1 MSYISKLE
9 RFISEY
15 ETKTQA
21 AMALGTS
28 PRSLGRWL
36 AEQHPIPERVKELLD
51 ENEEAEALADLDE
64 EIAELEEEAVA
75 RRVLYST
82 VTFKGIEEYPLEVVG
97 KSIEHREGEQF
108 SRIVDERG
116 YVVLF
121 NLANVINL
129 ETELLSVD
137 NEVVAEY
144 IGKRQSLPANSVLV
158 VTKENYFAP
167 YFREVTLDEIIKL
180 RAGILPL
187 AEGEEDAF
195 ADAFFVIVSPEFA
208 DEI

>member
-28 PRSLGRWL
+28 PRSLGRWI

-51 ENEEAEALADLDE
+51 ENEEAESAADLDE
-64 EIAELEEEAVA
+64 AIAELEAEETVA

-82 VTFKGIEEYPLEVVG
+82 VTFKGIEDYPLEVIG
-97 KSIEHREGEQF
+97 KSVEHREGEQF

-121 NLANVINL
+121 NLENVTNL
-129 ETELLSVD
+129 ETELLPVD
-137 NEVVAEY
+137 NASVAEY

-167 YFREVTLDEIIKL
+167 YFKEVTLDEIIKL
-180 RAGILPL
+180 RAGILPI
-187 AEGEEDAF
+187 ADGEEGF
-195 ADAFFVIVSPEFA
+195 ADVFFVIVSPEFA